1 MFDRTYLRAKAAMEG
16 HKRGCTHCGWTGQYG
31 DLRERSGVTLSEP
44 PAAAPTG
51 KCPAC
56 GVGGTLKS
64 FRLWWGDG
72 TAYEP

>member
-16 HKRGCTHCGWTGQYG
+16 HKRGCTHCGWTGSYAE
-31 DLRERSGVTLSEP
+31 LKNRKATE
-44 PAAAPTG
+44 AWPTG

-56 GVGGTLKS
+56 GVIDRLVA